1 MNILITGGA
10 GGIGSTLALHL
21 THKGHDV
28 VAYDN
33 LNNGYI
39 ENLSEDGRPFCMF
52 VNADIRNTQRMLLT
66 IDYHHIDVIIHL
78 AALTSLPEC
87 ESDPAECLSVNVA
100 GTASV
105 LHAARLRNKKV
116 IVASTS
122 AIYEH
127 NNPAYAPF
135 TECVDVNPRLMYP
148 LSKKMMEEVI
158 QSYIKN
164 YDMDITTL
172 RFFNVF
178 GPRQD
183 IHRKSPP
190 LINFIVREITANRP
204 ITFFSDGKQQRDYIH
219 VDDVVTMIDACIN
232 NPAAKQETFN
242 LCTGTLTSVK
252 DIIGYAERAF
262 EMKLEHNFEQ
272 PKEFWSGYP
281 ELKLGKPL
289 QDFVLEHEVN
299 KFSLGSRIKAER
311 LLGWKPNLHIEELM
325 IDTMRKNYEL
335 YTKN

>member
-1 MNILITGGA
+1 LNIMITGGA
-10 GGIGSTLALHL
+10 GGIGSTLALLL
-21 THKGHDV
+21 TNKGHKV
-28 VAYDN
+28 NAVDN
-33 LNNGYI
+33 FNNGYM
-39 ENLSEDGRPFCMF
+39 ENLFEDGKQICD
-52 VNADIRNTQRMLLT
+52 VTTLDIRETQKLVEL
-66 IDYHHIDVIIHL
+66 IDFDKTDVIIHL

-87 ESDPAECLSVNVA
+87 ESDPTECISVNVA

-105 LHAARLRNKKV
+105 LHAARLKNKKV

-127 NNPAYAPF
+127 NNPALAPF
-135 TECVDVNPRLMYP
+135 TEEADVSPRLMYP
-148 LSKKMMEEVI
+148 LSKKMMEELVE
-158 QSYIKN
+158 SYVRN

-190 LINFIVREITANRP
+190 LINFIVREVAAGRP
-204 ITFFSDGKQQRDYIH
+204 ITFFSDGYQQRDYIH
-219 VDDVVTMIDACIN
+219 VDDVVDMIERCL
-232 NPAAKQETFN
+232 PSHERTRGQTFN
-242 LCTGTLTSVK
+242 LCSGTLTSVR
-252 DIIGYAERAF
+252 DIIGYAEKAF
-262 EMKLEHNFEQ
+262 DKKIEHNFEQ

-281 ELKLGKPL
+281 ILKEGKPL

-299 KFSLGSRIKAER
+299 KFSLGSTWKSER
-311 LLGWKPNLHIEELM
+311 LLNWKPNTNIEELM

-335 YTKN
+335 YTK

>member
-1 MNILITGGA
+1 MITGGA
-10 GGIGSTLALHL
+10 GGIGSTLALLL
-21 THKGHDV
+21 TNKGHKV
-28 VAYDN
+28 NAVDN
-33 LNNGYI
+33 FNNGYM
-39 ENLSEDGRPFCMF
+39 ENLFEDGKQFCD
-52 VNADIRNTQRMLLT
+52 VTPLDIRETQKLVEL
-66 IDYHHIDVIIHL
+66 IDFDKTDVIIHL

-87 ESDPAECLSVNVA
+87 ESDPTECISVNVA

-105 LHAARLRNKKV
+105 LHAARLKNKKV

-127 NNPAYAPF
+127 NNPALAPF
-135 TECVDVNPRLMYP
+135 TEEADVSPRLMYP
-148 LSKKMMEEVI
+148 LSKKMMEELVE
-158 QSYIKN
+158 SYVRN

-190 LINFIVREITANRP
+190 LINFIVREVAAGRP
-204 ITFFSDGKQQRDYIH
+204 ITFFSDGHQQRDYIH
-219 VDDVVTMIDACIN
+219 VDDVVRMIEKCIDD
-232 NPAAKQETFN
+232 PIAKQQTFN
-242 LCTGTLTSVK
+242 LCSGTLTSVR
-252 DIIGYAERAF
+252 DIIGYAEKAF
-262 EMKLEHNFEQ
+262 NKKIEHNFEQ

-281 ELKLGKPL
+281 ILKEGKPL

-299 KFSLGSRIKAER
+299 KFSLGSTWKSKR
-311 LLGWKPNLHIEELM
+311 LLNWEPNTNIEELM

-335 YTKN
+335 YTK

>member
-1 MNILITGGA
+1 MINGISYKITNANIYIKLWIF
-10 GGIGSTLALHL
+10 
-21 THKGHDV
+21 D
-28 VAYDN
+28 YDSN
-33 LNNGYI
+33 LNI
-39 ENLSEDGRPFCMF
+39 EKLFEPYMF
-52 VNADIRNTQRMLLT
+52 Q
-66 IDYHHIDVIIHL
+66 
-78 AALTSLPEC
+78 
-87 ESDPAECLSVNVA
+87 
-100 GTASV
+100 
-105 LHAARLRNKKV
+105 
-116 IVASTS
+116 
-122 AIYEH
+122 
-127 NNPAYAPF
+127 
-135 TECVDVNPRLMYP
+135 
-148 LSKKMMEEVI
+148 VI

-232 NPAAKQETFN
+232 NPEAKQETFN

-281 ELKLGKPL
+281 ILKEGKPL
-289 QDFVLEHEVN
+289 QD
-299 KFSLGSRIKAER
+299 
-311 LLGWKPNLHIEELM
+311 
-325 IDTMRKNYEL
+325 
-335 YTKN
+335 

>member
-1 MNILITGGA
+1 MITGGA
-10 GGIGSTLALHL
+10 GGIGSTLALLL
-21 THKGHDV
+21 TKRGHKV
-28 VAYDN
+28 NAVDN
-33 LNNGYI
+33 FNNGYM
-39 ENLSEDGRPFCMF
+39 ENLIEDGKQICDVTPL
-52 VNADIRNTQRMLLT
+52 DIRETQQLVEL
-66 IDYHHIDVIIHL
+66 IDFDKTDVIIHL

-122 AIYEH
+122 AIYER
-127 NNPAYAPF
+127 NDKVDAPF
-135 TECVDVNPRLMYP
+135 TEYIEVNPRLMYP
-148 LSKKMMEEVI
+148 LSKKMMEDLI

-190 LINFIVREITANRP
+190 LINFIVREIAANRP
-204 ITFFSDGKQQRDYIH
+204 ITFFSNGEQQRDYIH
-219 VDDVVTMIDACIN
+219 VDDVVSMIEACIG
-232 NPAAKQETFN
+232 NPTAKQQTFN

-252 DIIGYAERAF
+252 DIIGYAEKAF

-272 PKEFWSGYP
+272 PKEYWSNYSI
-281 ELKLGKPL
+281 LKEGKPL
-289 QDFVLEHEVN
+289 KDSVLEHEVN
-299 KFSLGSRIKAER
+299 KFSLGSRIKAEK
-311 LLGWKPNLHIEELM
+311 LLSWKPNLHIEELM

>member
-21 THKGHDV
+21 THKGHNV

-39 ENLSEDGRPFCMF
+39 ENLSEDDRPFCMF

-66 IDYHHIDVIIHL
+66 IDYHNIDVIIHL

-122 AIYEH
+122 AIYER
-127 NNPAYAPF
+127 NDKADAPF
-135 TECVDVNPRLMYP
+135 TEYIDVNPRLMYP
-148 LSKKMMEEVI
+148 LSKKMMEDLI
-158 QSYIKN
+158 QSCIKN

-190 LINFIVREITANRP
+190 LINFIVREIAANRP
-204 ITFFSDGKQQRDYIH
+204 ITFFSNGEQQRDYIH

-232 NPAAKQETFN
+232 NPAAKQQTFN

-281 ELKLGKPL
+281 ILKEGTPL
-289 QDFVLEHEVN
+289 KDSVLEHEVN
-299 KFSLGSRIKAER
+299 KFSLGSRIKAQK
-311 LLGWKPNLHIEELM
+311 LLGWAPNLHIEELM

>member
-1 MNILITGGA
+1 
-10 GGIGSTLALHL
+10 
-21 THKGHDV
+21 V
-28 VAYDN
+28 V
-33 LNNGYI
+33 
-39 ENLSEDGRPFCMF
+39 
-52 VNADIRNTQRMLLT
+52 
-66 IDYHHIDVIIHL
+66 IHL
-78 AALTSLPEC
+78 AAISSLPQC
-87 ESDPAECLSVNVA
+87 EIDPLTCIDVNVG
-100 GTASV
+100 GTANI
-105 LHAARLRNKKV
+105 LNAARRKGIHV

-122 AIYEH
+122 AIYE
-127 NNPAYAPF
+127 NNDPKEAPF
-135 TECVDVNPRLMYP
+135 KEESTVSPKLFYP
-148 LSKKMMEEVI
+148 LSKKLMEETI
-158 QSYIKN
+158 QSFIRN
-164 YDMDITTL
+164 YDMNITTL

-190 LINFIVREITANRP
+190 LMNYIVRQVKRKEP
-204 ITFFSDGKQQRDYIH
+204 ITLYSSGNHPRDYIH

-232 NPAAKQETFN
+232 NPEAKQQTFN